1 MNKEQAIELWMKKQ
15 NYRWTPEMVQDI
27 QEKMDSLTIE
37 KCKEWTGKKKK
48 ETQKAYQYILKNVED
63 GGNKLK
69 DAAKHLYDEV
79 EIRYQAYKQ
88 ELEDIEKSLKE
99 FSKSYVPETSPDMN
113 CVKTSSPSDYR
124 SQGWGASKYAKNALM
139 EDYNLLQLLGYKA
152 EIRFAPESETM
163 LFDCWQLWTNLNQF
177 NYDMVKMSGKFISVL
192 NWAVL
197 CWENGSNPKVYFPF
211 LSNDDYEKSQVLAYH
226 TKYKVTKEN
235 MMLELSWDEINEIR

>member
-1 MNKEQAIELWMKKQ
+1 
-15 NYRWTPEMVQDI
+15 
-27 QEKMDSLTIE
+27 
-37 KCKEWTGKKKK
+37 
-48 ETQKAYQYILKNVED
+48 
-63 GGNKLK
+63 
-69 DAAKHLYDEV
+69 
-79 EIRYQAYKQ
+79 
-88 ELEDIEKSLKE
+88 
-99 FSKSYVPETSPDMN
+99 
-113 CVKTSSPSDYR
+113 
-124 SQGWGASKYAKNALM
+124 M

-163 LFDCWQLWTNLNQF
+163 LFDCWKLWTNLNQF

-235 MMLELSWDEINEIR
+235 MMLELSWDEINKIR